1 MVQFGVLFCFVML
14 DSTSLPSQQNRK
26 TKLGCYVVQTMYPS
40 STHADREILLDDQKR
55 IGEAAGLSED
65 VMVRVLVEF
74 EDSVQIESH

>member
-1 MVQFGVLFCFVML
+1 
-14 DSTSLPSQQNRK
+14 
-26 TKLGCYVVQTMYPS
+26 MYPS
-40 STHADREILLDDQKR
+40 STHADREILLDDKKR

>member
-1 MVQFGVLFCFVML
+1 MVQFGVLFCFVMQN
-14 DSTSLPSQQNRK
+14 TQQNRK